1 MISIYEISI
10 LLAFVLW
17 MELIISIHIIV
28 RWILHWKLITII
40 PANGE
45 VGVIKQV
52 IITAFFLTIFALS
65 IFVNKLVCSFIVT
78 NKATIS
84 EVTMFVGSIG
94 IILFII
100 ECFLAIKDE
109 KMSL

>member
-52 IITAFFLTIFALS
+52 IITAFFLTIFALRTCL
-65 IFVNKLVCSFIVT
+65 IFFAHSPRID
-78 NKATIS
+78 
-84 EVTMFVGSIG
+84 
-94 IILFII
+94 ILRSNI
-100 ECFLAIKDE
+100 L
-109 KMSL
+109 